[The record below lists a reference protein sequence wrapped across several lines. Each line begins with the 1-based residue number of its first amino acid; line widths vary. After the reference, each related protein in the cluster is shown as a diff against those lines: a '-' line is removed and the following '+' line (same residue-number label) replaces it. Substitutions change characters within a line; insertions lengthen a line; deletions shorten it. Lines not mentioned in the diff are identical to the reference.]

1 MKGDEYMRYVDN
13 VNKEKPK
20 KEALPT
26 NLKPVQA
33 LKNFNHNLVK
43 EK

>member
-20 KEALPT
+20 KESREAKLET
-26 NLKPVQA
+26 DSG
-33 LKNFNHNLVK
+33 F
-43 EK
+43 EKSEL